1 MSETRPP
8 SRPPAGGAI
17 KPTTRGVGVSDEWL
31 REVRPHV
38 IGLAK
43 RFLWNAHDAEE
54 VAQEALTLIWQRVGR
69 LRDVGKRNAWLYR
82 TTINLSIGRLRRR
95 QAQPVGAREPEAA
108 DSHVGREQE
117 LDEMATRVREVVSRL
132 PDREQTAIVLRDM
145 EGLSYDEI
153 AGIMRTR
160 RGTARVF
167 VHRARKKVRDEL
179 LRRWPDTFGPDR

>member
-1 MSETRPP
+1 ME
-8 SRPPAGGAI
+8 
-17 KPTTRGVGVSDEWL
+17 PTTRGIGDEWI

-38 IGLAK
+38 IGLAR

-54 VAQEALTLIWQRVGR
+54 IAQEALALVWQRISR
-69 LRDVGKRNAWLYR
+69 LRDAGKRNAWLFR

-95 QAQPVGAREPEAA
+95 QAQAVGSPDAEAE
-108 DSHVGREQE
+108 DPPVGREQE
-117 LDEMATRVREVVSRL
+117 LDEMAARIREVVSRL

-160 RGTARVF
+160 RGTARVL
-167 VHRARKKVRDEL
+167 VHRAREKVRDEL
-179 LRRWPDTFGPDR
+179 LRRWPDTFGADR